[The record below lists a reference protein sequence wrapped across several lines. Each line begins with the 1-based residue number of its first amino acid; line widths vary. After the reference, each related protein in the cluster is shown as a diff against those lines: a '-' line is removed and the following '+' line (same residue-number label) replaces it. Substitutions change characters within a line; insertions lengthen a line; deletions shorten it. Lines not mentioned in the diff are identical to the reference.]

1 MGYEVLARKWRPQVF
16 ADVVGQ
22 DHVTQTLNN
31 AIETDRLAHA
41 YLFVGPRGTGKTTT
55 ARILAKALNCQNRNG
70 SEPCNTCNS
79 CKEIMKGSSL
89 DVIEIDGASNRG
101 IADVQELRD
110 NVRYAPVRGP
120 FKIYI
125 IDEVHMLT
133 REAFNAILKTLEE
146 PPPHVKFFFATTEP
160 QKVLTTILSRC
171 QRFDLRRIS
180 VADITAQLQKISKAE
195 KITISDDAL
204 LAIARGAEGGLRD
217 AESALDQLVSFRG
230 NTIEESDVLS
240 VFGLISREQLE
251 GLADGILGGDIP
263 AILEAVASIDANGK
277 DMQRVVLEL
286 LDQFRNL
293 LIVLHAG
300 NRAADFDLPETQLE
314 SLKKQAAKTSD
325 GRLLRIIDLLIET
338 DGRMR
343 YALSKRTMLEAALIR
358 ASRAATVATIDEL
371 LQQVSALKGKAP
383 AAVQEATEG
392 YSEKKKPCDDLKR
405 LKKAWKQEID
415 QIAETLPAM
424 RHYLIDTV
432 PLQLTE
438 THLLIGI
445 DPEFKDEL
453 PNLKTQRTIVAIQNK
468 LNTFLN
474 RRISVDFSVMNGTS
488 APNPLPADKPA
499 APHGDPLD
507 NKQKYYTNPA
517 VRSVLEA
524 FSGDIIDIR
533 Q

>member
-22 DHVTQTLNN
+22 DHVTQTLHN

-55 ARILAKALNCQNRNG
+55 ARILAKALNCQNRKG
-70 SEPCNTCNS
+70 TEPCNECDS
-79 CKEIMKGSSL
+79 CKEIVSGSSL

-101 IADVQELRD
+101 IGDVQELRD

-171 QRFDLRRIS
+171 QRFDLRRIAVS
-180 VADITAQLQKISKAE
+180 DITAQLKKIAKAE

-230 NTIEESDVLS
+230 KSIEEADVLS

-251 GLADGILGGDIP
+251 GLAGGILDGNIP
-263 AILEAVASIDANGK
+263 AILEAVASIDTGGK

-286 LDQFRNL
+286 LDHFRNL

-300 NRAADFDLPETQLE
+300 TKTDAFDLPETQIE
-314 SLKKQAAKTSD
+314 TLKKQASNSSD
-325 GRLLRIIDLLIET
+325 GRLLRIVDLLI
-338 DGRMR
+338 DADSRMR
-343 YALSKRTMLEAALIR
+343 YALSKRTLLEAALIR
-358 ASRAATVATIDEL
+358 ASRAATVATVDEL
-371 LQQVSALKGKAP
+371 MKLV
-383 AAVQEATEG
+383 AARKSLPQAVKEAAAE
-392 YSEKKKPCDDLKR
+392 YSVKKKPSEDLSH
-405 LKKAWKQEID
+405 LKKAWPDLIKQFLKGAP
-415 QIAETLPAM
+415 QAKSGLM
-424 RHYLIDTV
+424 DTA
-432 PLQLTE
+432 PLRVSE
-438 THLLIGI
+438 THVTIGV
-445 DPEFKDEL
+445 DPEFATEKKSLE
-453 PNLKTQRTIVAIQNK
+453 NQRTLLPIQK
-468 LNTFLN
+468 TLTDFLK
-474 RRISVDFSVMNGTS
+474 RPVSVDFDVLAGKIETKPILFGELSEKS
-488 APNPLPADKPA
+488 LDKK
-499 APHGDPLD
+499 
-507 NKQKYYTNPA
+507 NYYENPA
-517 VRSVLEA
+517 VRSVLET
-524 FSGDIIDIR
+524 FSGDIETVR
-533 Q
+533 K

>member
-22 DHVTQTLNN
+22 DHVTQTLHN
-31 AIETDRLAHA
+31 AIQTERLAHA

-55 ARILAKALNCQNRNG
+55 ARILAKALNCQDRQG
-70 SEPCNTCNS
+70 SEPCDQCDS
-79 CKEIMKGSSL
+79 CKEIVSGSSL

-101 IADVQELRD
+101 IGDVQELRD

-180 VADITAQLQKISKAE
+180 VADITSQLQKIAKAE
-195 KITISDDAL
+195 EITISDDAL
-204 LAIARGAEGGLRD
+204 LAISRGAEGGLRD

-230 NTIEESDVLS
+230 KTVEEADVLS

-251 GLADGILGGDIP
+251 GLAGGILNGDIP
-263 AILEAVASIDANGK
+263 AILEAIATIDSSGK

-286 LDQFRNL
+286 LDHFRNL
-293 LIVLHAG
+293 LIVIHAG
-300 NRAADFDLPETQLE
+300 KSTAAFDIPAAQIEL
-314 SLKKQAAKTSD
+314 LKKQAEKTSD
-325 GRLLRIIDLLIET
+325 GRLLRIIDLLIDA

-343 YALSKRTMLEAALIR
+343 YALSKRTLLEASLIR

-371 LQQVSALKGKAP
+371 MQQITALKGGGGP
-383 AAVQEATEG
+383 AAVNEAPAD
-392 YSEKKKPCDDLKR
+392 YAVKKKPSDDLER
-405 LKKAWKQEID
+405 LKTAWPQLID
-415 QIAETLPAM
+415 HLTKGLPSA
-424 RHYLIDTV
+424 HQYLIDTV
-432 PLQLTE
+432 PVKATE
-438 THLLIGI
+438 THVIIGI
-445 DPEFKDEL
+445 DPEFAKEKRSL
-453 PNLKTQRTIVAIQNK
+453 ENPRTIAFVQK
-468 LNTFLN
+468 TLEGFLK
-474 RRISVDFSVMNGTS
+474 RIVSVEFQTLEGNAAAT
-488 APNPLPADKPA
+488 PLPADRPA
-499 APHGDPLD
+499 GGTPDKAD
-507 NKQKYYTNPA
+507 YYNNQA

-524 FSGDIIDIR
+524 FSGDIDEIR
-533 Q
+533 K